1 MNFKD
6 MKQTLKKYA
15 ELQARIKGME
25 LMRDQLKEEII
36 EELHKDKLEKVESEY
51 GKFTISARRSY
62 TYTESVKK
70 LEEKVKL
77 AKIKEEEKGLATP
90 KVTEYLTFTPVKD

>member
-1 MNFKD
+1 
-6 MKQTLKKYA
+6 MKETLKKYA
-15 ELQARIKGME
+15 EINNRIKGME

-36 EELHKDKLEKVESEY
+36 EGLHKQKLQKVESEY

-62 TYTESVKK
+62 AYTEAVKK

-77 AKIKEEEKGLATP
+77 AKIKEEEKGLATE
-90 KVTEYLTFTPVKD
+90 KVTEYLTYTPVKD